1 MAKPC
6 FWGLLTYWGVP
17 MLALHHLLQLT
28 EGGCHFDVVVPVA
41 TNHAL
46 RSHVV
51 EEGNGGVPEALH
63 VVENHL
69 LAVIADGVGGCN
81 GEYLVEGADAARERH
96 DDVALREQQVLAVAE
111 IVAGNLYVE
120 VGKSLAASLYDGGN
134 YAYGSAAM
142 RFDCLADG
150 VHQAD
155 VAAAEY

>member
-28 EGGCHFDVVVPVA
+28 EGGCHFDIVVPVA

-69 LAVIADGVGGCN
+69 FAVIADGVGGCHS
-81 GEYLVEGADAARERH
+81 EDFVEGADAARERH

-111 IVAGNLYVE
+111 IVARNLYVE
-120 VGKSLAASLYDGGN
+120 VGKSLAASLYNGGN

-142 RFDCLADG
+142 CLDCLADG

-155 VAAAEY
+155 VAAAEN

>member
-1 MAKPC
+1 MYKK
-6 FWGLLTYWGVP
+6 T
-17 MLALHHLLQLT
+17 ALHHLLQLT
-28 EGGCHFDVVVPVA
+28 EGGCHFDIVVPVA

-63 VVENHL
+63 VVEDHL
-69 LAVIADGVGGCN
+69 FAMIANGVGGCHS
-81 GEYLVEGADAARERH
+81 EDFVEGADAARERH
-96 DDVALREQQVLAVAE
+96 DDVALREQQVFAIAE

-120 VGKSLAASLYDGGN
+120 VGKSLTASLYNGGN

-142 RFDCLADG
+142 RLDCLADG

-155 VAAAEY
+155 VAAAEN